1 MRGLT
6 YMNRWMFL
14 IEPGISGDVPGSP
27 GRSTDLVAFEPVY
40 ILKIILDV
48 FCGVGTTSGSIELS
62 RWQPVSNP
70 TSDKSITI
78 VYFRFKANL
87 VLKYS
92 KKLRFYSH

>member
-1 MRGLT
+1 
-6 YMNRWMFL
+6 MNRWIFL

-62 RWQPVSNP
+62 R
-70 TSDKSITI
+70 
-78 VYFRFKANL
+78 
-87 VLKYS
+87 
-92 KKLRFYSH
+92 